1 LLEVHSDRFSAYY
14 YSLADFCSMLRQVI
28 FIEMVVQP
36 MQGLIDPP
44 KPDSSAQLRT
54 ADLVVIDR
62 DVQALIVDL
71 EILTDL
77 VKVNCVSF

>member
-1 LLEVHSDRFSAYY
+1 
-14 YSLADFCSMLRQVI
+14 MLRQVI
-28 FIEMVVQP
+28 YVEMVVQP

-54 ADLVVIDR
+54 VDLVVIDR
-62 DVQALIVDL
+62 DVHSLIIDL

-77 VKVNCVSF
+77 VKVNYLSF